1 MAQVKAQ
8 LAQRFHFLLASTAMS
23 NSDAPSGMWSARIQ
37 KRHAAVS
44 RDMSMTQ
51 RRLDDLGNDTK
62 RIDSKIDSVIEALS
76 KLGAST
82 HNPIALVKSEVEAVA
97 AKVSRLEFL
106 LFRTSL
112 EDFKVL
118 DKEIQS
124 RMPTVLSTKGVNF
137 VAKALEAEL
146 PYVPTFPFRGS
157 KLASP
162 MPAYQINMTSVQ
174 SNDDKRKK
182 GDQML
187 ADDNTNLHNKDYRD
201 DSADMLADY
210 NTNLYKKGGRE
221 NKRDQKLT
229 DDTASSHDNGDR
241 DDMGD
246 QKLANYEAYFRN
258 KGDKGHHMLAGDK
271 TNAHEEGDRDNEH
284 GGNQPDGYHVQGETV
299 LSADNQALLD
309 APRTV
314 IEQKL

>member
-44 RDMSMTQ
+44 RDMSIIQ

-124 RMPTVLSTKGVNF
+124 RMPTVSHSAV
-137 VAKALEAEL
+137 
-146 PYVPTFPFRGS
+146 
-157 KLASP
+157 
-162 MPAYQINMTSVQ
+162 
-174 SNDDKRKK
+174 DKR
-182 GDQML
+182 GQL
-187 ADDNTNLHNKDYRD
+187 CCE
-201 DSADMLADY
+201 
-210 NTNLYKKGGRE
+210 G
-221 NKRDQKLT
+221 
-229 DDTASSHDNGDR
+229 
-241 DDMGD
+241 
-246 QKLANYEAYFRN
+246 
-258 KGDKGHHMLAGDK
+258 AGIRAAVCP
-271 TNAHEEGDRDNEH
+271 NVPFSGL
-284 GGNQPDGYHVQGETV
+284 ET
-299 LSADNQALLD
+299 
-309 APRTV
+309 R
-314 IEQKL
+314 